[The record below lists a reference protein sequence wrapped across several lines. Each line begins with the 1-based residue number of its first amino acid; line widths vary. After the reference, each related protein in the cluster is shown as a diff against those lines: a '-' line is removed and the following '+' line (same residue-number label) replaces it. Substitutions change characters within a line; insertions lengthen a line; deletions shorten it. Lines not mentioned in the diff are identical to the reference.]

1 METEKKQSRRN
12 AWRTRMHEVI
22 FGHETAAGKLFD
34 VVLIVCILLS
44 VLVVMLDSVPSVQAA
59 VGRYLTA
66 LEWFFTILF
75 SVEYALR
82 VICARNAFRYATSF
96 YGVIDLLS
104 TLPTYLNLIIAGTGY
119 LLVIRLLRILRIF
132 RILKLLV
139 YSREAD
145 MLGRSL
151 WESRR
156 RITVFFSA
164 VLVLVVLFG
173 SVMYLIEGEENGFT
187 SIPRSIYWAIVTLT
201 TVGYGDITPK
211 TVPGRVI
218 ASVVMLLGYSI
229 IAIPTGIVTV
239 EMARAVRGRTKN
251 EECPGCGH
259 GNHDDDARFCKLC
272 GTPLV
277 D

>member
-1 METEKKQSRRN
+1 
-12 AWRTRMHEVI
+12 MHEVI
-22 FGHETAAGKLFD
+22 FGHETFAGKLFD
-34 VVLIVCILLS
+34 VVLIICIILS
-44 VLVVMLDSVPSVQAA
+44 VVVVMLDSVPSVKDAI
-59 VGRYLTA
+59 GHYLSA
-66 LEWFFTILF
+66 IEWVFTVLFTI
-75 SVEYALR
+75 EYALR
-82 VICARNAFRYATSF
+82 IICARNAFRYVTSF

-104 TLPTYLNLIIAGTGY
+104 TVPTYLNLIFAGTGY
-119 LLVIRLLRILRIF
+119 LLVIRILRILRIF
-132 RILKLLV
+132 RILKLMV

-145 MLGRSL
+145 ILSKSL
-151 WESRR
+151 WASRR

-187 SIPRSIYWAIVTLT
+187 SIPRSIYWAIVTMT

-211 TVPGRVI
+211 TIPGRMI

-239 EMARAVRGRTKN
+239 EMARTVFRKTDAIR
-251 EECPGCGH
+251 CPECGH
-259 GNHDDDARFCKLC
+259 GDHDIDARFCKLC
-272 GTPLV
+272 GTRLG